1 MMSDFRM
8 HAMDP
13 DDEEQEEEVVNTVP
27 AEEHFRRLLNTS
39 KERVLTILESTV
51 QDQIYDHGEFSEH
64 LEDLLDATRRT
75 ERLVKAGLLSE
86 EEVQEAHMVLA
97 LAQLLPGMTYQS
109 VIASLHTC
117 LDVKTT
123 AKGSLM
129 ELVVDEEYNFPLF
142 SNSNIS
148 LSSRAQAL
156 FQLQTHLMI
165 AAQPVQTTVIATQRP
180 TKRRRLKLHTEY
192 RASYWKVSL
201 SYMLCQLAYDSLS
214 SLPYPFTVHELLDR
228 TQNLARPFGLHTSD
242 LLVSAHA
249 FFLLDLL
256 TVTATT
262 VMPRPKPEGLSLG
275 HVVNELTARRYVA

>member
-109 VIASLHTC
+109 VIASLSRRENDC
-117 LDVKTT
+117 ERFLDGARGGRRVQ
-123 AKGSLM
+123 
-129 ELVVDEEYNFPLF
+129 
-142 SNSNIS
+142 
-148 LSSRAQAL
+148 LST
-156 FQLQTHLMI
+156 FFKLQH
-165 AAQPVQTTVIATQRP
+165 
-180 TKRRRLKLHTEY
+180 
-192 RASYWKVSL
+192 
-201 SYMLCQLAYDSLS
+201 
-214 SLPYPFTVHELLDR
+214 
-228 TQNLARPFGLHTSD
+228 
-242 LLVSAHA
+242 
-249 FFLLDLL
+249 
-256 TVTATT
+256 
-262 VMPRPKPEGLSLG
+262 
-275 HVVNELTARRYVA
+275 